1 MAIGGP
7 GKAHHN
13 SDDEEPAVF
22 GEINITPLTDIF
34 LVLLIIFMVTST
46 ALVEQGQSGAGAGIR
61 VDLPKGAARELAQQ
75 PKDFPIIITAEGQI
89 AVEGKSIDI
98 GELKTRL
105 EAIGKSDPDTQIL
118 IQADAKA
125 LNGRVVEVIEAGKAA
140 GLSKFGIAT
149 DSQ

>member
-46 ALVEQGQSGAGAGIR
+46 ALVEQGQSGAGAGVR
-61 VDLPKGAARELAQQ
+61 VDLPKGAAKEIAQQ
-75 PKDFPIIITAEGQI
+75 ERDFPITITAEGQI
-89 AVEGKSIDI
+89 SVEGKSVDVD
-98 GELKTRL
+98 ELKARL
-105 EAIGKSDPDTQIL
+105 ATIGKEAPETQII
-118 IQADAKA
+118 IQGDSNAHYGKVVDA
-125 LNGRVVEVIEAGKAA
+125 IEAAKAA
-140 GLSKFGIAT
+140 GLTKLAIQTAT
-149 DSQ
+149 P

>member
-7 GKAHHN
+7 SKAHHN

-22 GEINITPLTDIF
+22 GEINNTPLTDIF

-46 ALVEQGQSGAGAGIR
+46 ALVEQGQSGAGAGVR

-75 PKDFPIIITAEGQI
+75 PKDFPITITAEGQI
-89 AVEGKSIDI
+89 AVEGKSIDMESLKARLI
-98 GELKTRL
+98 EL
-105 EAIGKSDPDTQIL
+105 GKSDPDTQIL
-118 IQADAKA
+118 IQADSNAHH
-125 LNGRVVEVIEAGKAA
+125 GRVVEVIEAGKTA

-149 DSQ
+149 ESQ